1 MKKSLIWLLAGGL
14 GTTGL
19 LVTSLAI
26 ADGRGHKGWGK
37 DGVNLEQVEKQ
48 MIERFKTLDSDG
60 DGSLSLAEF
69 SGCRLEQMKQLDA
82 NKDGVL
88 SRDEMPKF
96 GKGKGKKRHGHGK
109 GDDHSHGSLS

>member
-26 ADGRGHKGWGK
+26 ADGRGHRGLGK
-37 DGVNLEQVEKQ
+37 DGLKLSEIEQQ
-48 MIERFKTLDSDG
+48 MTKRFNELDKDG
-60 DGSLSLAEF
+60 NGQVTLAEF
-69 SGCRLEQMKQLDA
+69 SGFRLEQMRKLDT
-82 NKDGVL
+82 NQDGVL

-96 GKGKGKKRHGHGK
+96 GKGKGKRKSGHGLRHE
-109 GDDHSHGSLS
+109 HSHS

>member
-37 DGVNLEQVEKQ
+37 DGLNLSEIEQQ
-48 MIERFKTLDSDG
+48 MTERFNALDTDGNGTLTM
-60 DGSLSLAEF
+60 AEF
-69 SGCRLEQMKQLDA
+69 AGFRLEQMKKLDS
-82 NKDGVL
+82 NQDGVL

-96 GKGKGKKRHGHGK
+96 GKGKGKRRHGHG
-109 GDDHSHGSLS
+109 DWHDHSDSSQS